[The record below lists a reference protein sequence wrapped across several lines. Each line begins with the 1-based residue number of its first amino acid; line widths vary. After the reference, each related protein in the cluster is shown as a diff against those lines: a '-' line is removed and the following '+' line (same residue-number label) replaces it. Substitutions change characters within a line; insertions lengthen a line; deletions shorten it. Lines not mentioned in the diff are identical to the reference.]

1 PKRWNEPG
9 TPTPGTTT
17 PAGGTLVP
25 SPDFLKYYNENEI
38 TRGAD
43 GKIYLKAGIPVRWTQ
58 GAGEVKTGENQAN
71 TAVDDLTNFD
81 LGLNGINLAQ
91 NTPYAGI
98 VDAFT
103 KASAML
109 NKPVTEI
116 QNKIL
121 ETLTSQPKTVDIL
134 NTLKTQY
141 GEQALIDEI
150 NKLNR
155 TAQPLEDALNKLP
168 SDIQSRYADIG
179 LSEAQKNRRYALEAK
194 PLADS
199 INSISTKIKLT
210 QDQLSYTKDTIKGM
224 LDAVLD
230 DQVKTNGT
238 LIQAL
243 EFAKDNTAEQE
254 KILEQQMN
262 IAMSAIE
269 DQIKAEQPDISIKNY
284 TDETGNQIILGYD
297 KNTGEEVWRQDLGK
311 EYSKPRS
318 SGGGGGGGSVNTST
332 PLPFD
337 QWLKGELDKVSAGSP
352 YGVGITDVKFTYDPE
367 YQKQK
372 YNEYTSQFYKGSLSS
387 LQKLITTTDKQKM
400 IAQGLNY
407 DNAGDIMDYINGK
420 YDEDSSSEGGDIF

>member
-1 PKRWNEPG
+1 
-9 TPTPGTTT
+9 
-17 PAGGTLVP
+17 
-25 SPDFLKYYNENEI
+25 
-38 TRGAD
+38 
-43 GKIYLKAGIPVRWTQ
+43 
-58 GAGEVKTGENQAN
+58 
-71 TAVDDLTNFD
+71 
-81 LGLNGINLAQ
+81 
-91 NTPYAGI
+91 
-98 VDAFT
+98 
-103 KASAML
+103 ASAML